1 MQNMPVNRLVVI
13 GTGGT
18 IAGTAASSTDHTGY
32 TAAQLGI
39 ADLLAPLM
47 DGAGLDTEQLAQL
60 DSKDM
65 DHATWQRLAQRVA
78 HHLAREEVQG
88 VVISHGTDTLEETAY
103 FLHRVLAPVK
113 PVVMVAA
120 MRPATALMSDGP
132 QNLLDAVAV
141 ARWPG
146 AGGVVAVLAGRVI
159 GAADLR
165 KVHPYRLDAF
175 DAGDAGAIAQV
186 AQGALT
192 VWRDWRVKQGPA
204 PVGLPVV
211 ASDPASWPVVG
222 IVTSHA
228 GVDARWVDALVATG
242 VHGIVVA
249 ATGNGTVHAAMEAAL
264 HRAAA
269 AGVAV
274 VRSTRCAFGAL
285 VGQGA
290 DALLLT
296 GASEAL
302 PPFAGAGGLTPVQ
315 ARIELMLALMARRAA
330 GTAT

>member
-1 MQNMPVNRLVVI
+1 MQNKTTRLVVL

-18 IAGTAASSTDHTGY
+18 IAGTAASAADHTGY

-39 ADLLAPLM
+39 AELLAPWM
-47 DGAGLDTEQLAQL
+47 DSADLETEQLAQL

-65 DHATWQRLAQRVA
+65 DHATWQRLAHRVA
-78 HHLAREEVQG
+78 QHLAREEVQA

-103 FLHRVLAPVK
+103 FLHRVLAPAK
-113 PVVMVAA
+113 PVVLVAA

-132 QNLLDAVAV
+132 QNLLDALAV

-165 KVHPYRLDAF
+165 KVHSYRLDAF
-175 DAGDAGAIAQV
+175 DAGDAGAIACV
-186 AQGALT
+186 AQGTLT
-192 VWRDWRVKQGPA
+192 VWRDWPGRQGPA
-204 PVGLPVV
+204 PVGLAVV
-211 ASDPASWPVVG
+211 SPDVAAWPWVA

-228 GVDARWVDALVATG
+228 GTDARGVAALIDAG
-242 VHGIVVA
+242 VQGIVVA
-249 ATGNGTVHAAMEAAL
+249 TTGNGTVHVAMQAVLQRAL
-264 HRAAA
+264 S

-274 VRSTRCAFGAL
+274 VRSSRCAFGAL

-302 PPFAGAGGLTPVQ
+302 PALAGAGPLTPVQ

-330 GTAT
+330 GAAT